1 MRLVIC
7 GDTHIG
13 AVFGLGKATKEG
25 GNTRVDD
32 YEKTLNY
39 IVDYAISTG
48 ADAFIQ
54 TGDVFDS
61 RTPAPEHLNV
71 LNRAIKKLSMANV
84 TSIIIMGNHDYRK
97 TGETFASAISSLAA
111 KDYPN
116 VRIVLNPE
124 VVKFYDRKEVVT
136 NLVLLPFRDRK
147 MYLGKNTEQDSL
159 SYEKEIKDL
168 IAQCSPSTP
177 TVAVGHNFY
186 HTGSYNDYGGAEV
199 LARIEA
205 FTGCDFVAMGHYHQF
220 KIINKKDPIAIY
232 TGSMEKLNFGDEKV
246 DKFFIDYDT
255 ESKKTKVLK
264 CPTRTLLDFSVN
276 LEQADHNNFIDCL
289 KEKIQ
294 ELDLKDKIVRNKI
307 IVRDNLT
314 PFIRKNDV
322 EKIMYSLGAF
332 YVSKVTVEPIVTR
345 MIRDEAILNHKDD
358 FSMFKAFIEDQ
369 ASMQE
374 EERDLILLEAKK
386 IMS

>member
-13 AVFGLGKATKEG
+13 AIFGLGKATKEG

-32 YEKTLNY
+32 YEKLLNY

-61 RTPAPEHLNV
+61 RNPAPEHMSV
-71 LNRAIKKLSMANV
+71 LNRAIKKLSMANI

-97 TGETFASAISSLAA
+97 VGETFTSAISSLAA

-116 VRIVLNPE
+116 VRLVLNPE
-124 VVKFYDRKEVVT
+124 VIKFYKNREVSA
-136 NLVLLPFRDRK
+136 NIVLLPFRDRK
-147 MYLGKNTEQDSL
+147 MYAGKTTEEDSL
-159 SYEKEIKDL
+159 LYEDEIKDL
-168 IAQCSPSTP
+168 ISQCTPGSPTI
-177 TVAVGHNFY
+177 AVGHNFY

-199 LARIEA
+199 LARVDA
-205 FTGCDFVAMGHYHQF
+205 FKQCDFVAMGHYHQF
-220 KIINKKDPIAIY
+220 KIINRKDPIAVY

-264 CPTRTLLDFSVN
+264 CPSRPLLDVSIN
-276 LEQADHNNFIDCL
+276 LEQSDHNNFLELLKNNIEELDL
-289 KEKIQ
+289 KEKI
-294 ELDLKDKIVRNKI
+294 VRVKLI
-307 IVRDNLT
+307 IRDNLA
-314 PFIRKNDV
+314 PFIKKNDV
-322 EKIMYSLGAF
+322 EKILYSSGAF
-332 YVSKVTVEPIVTR
+332 FVSKVTVEPIVTR

-369 ASMQE
+369 GSITE
-374 EERDLILLEAKK
+374 EEREIILVEAKK
-386 IMS
+386 IMT